1 MQKSFKRGFTLIE
14 LLVVIAIIGILAS
27 IVLASLDSAR
37 KKGRDARRIA
47 DVKQIQLALELYYDA
62 NGVYPAT
69 ILGTVLTAPGYISV
83 LPTDPSSG
91 GTVYNYAYSPWA
103 ATGSAGTCS
112 SYHLGADLETSNST
126 SLSSD
131 ADQTT
136 LTISGTETAPSGIVA
151 CTATGATADFHGAD
165 TAKCASADPGV
176 ACYDVRP

>member
-1 MQKSFKRGFTLIE
+1 MQKFYKRGFTLIE

-62 NGVYPAT
+62 NGVYPPT
-69 ILGTVLTAPGYISV
+69 IAGTVLTAPGYISV
-83 LPTDPSSG
+83 LPTDPSNGATYS
-91 GTVYNYAYSPWA
+91 YSPWA
-103 ATGSAGTCS
+103 ATGSAATCS
-112 SYHLGADLETSNST
+112 SYHLGTDLETSNST
-126 SLSSD
+126 TLNSD

-136 LTISGTETAPSGIVA
+136 LTIAGSETNPSGIVA

-165 TAKCASADPGV
+165 TTKCAAGDAGV